1 MEASPAVFDID
12 LRSFAQDVV
21 ERSKQVPVVVLFWT
35 DQVPPSV
42 DTRQALER
50 LAGQYQGK
58 FALGLSDIAQDQALA
73 QQLRVQGIPAIRVI
87 KDGQLAEQM
96 EGPQGESVLRELID
110 RLTMSSGEVLKESL
124 ARHLEREDWDAALR
138 ALQQAIDEEPNNPAF
153 KVEWADILAIQG
165 DVEGARTVLA
175 TIPEDAAERERP
187 AARLQV
193 AEEAADMGDLEAAL
207 AGVTADESDLEA
219 RYRAAILLAEA
230 RRYEEALE
238 QAMTILAT
246 DRDFREDAGRVTMI
260 RIMTLLGK
268 GSEVATRYRRRMFNF
283 MH

>member
-138 ALQQAIDEEPNNPAF
+138 VLQQAIDEEPNNPAF

-175 TIPEDAAERERP
+175 TIPEDAAERDRP
-187 AARLQV
+187 VARLEV
-193 AEEAADMGDLEAAL
+193 AEEAAGMGDLEAAL
-207 AGVTADESDLEA
+207 AGVTADESDLDA

-260 RIMTLLGK
+260 RIMALLGK
-268 GSEVATRYRRRMFNF
+268 GSQVATRYRRRMFNF

>member
-165 DVEGARTVLA
+165 DLDGARTVLA
-175 TIPEDAAERERP
+175 TIPEDASERERP

-193 AEEAADMGDLEAAL
+193 AEEAAGMGDLKAAL

-260 RIMTLLGK
+260 RIMALLGK
-268 GSEVATRYRRRMFNF
+268 GSEIATRYRRRMFNF

>member
-12 LRSFAQDVV
+12 LRTFAQDVV

-35 DQVPPSV
+35 DQVPPAV
-42 DTRQALER
+42 DTRQVLER

-58 FALGLSDIAQDQALA
+58 FALGLSDVAKDQALA

-87 KDGQLAEQM
+87 KDGQLAEQL
-96 EGPQGESVLRELID
+96 EGPQGETVLRELVD
-110 RLTMSSGEVLKESL
+110 RLTMSSGEVLKQSL
-124 ARHLEREDWDAALR
+124 ARHLEREDWDAAL
-138 ALQQAIDEEPNNPAF
+138 ATLQQAIDEEPNNPAF

-165 DVEGARTVLA
+165 DVEGAGTVLA

-187 AARLQV
+187 ATRLQI
-193 AEEAADMGDLEAAL
+193 AAEAAAMGDLQDALAGVSADGGDLEA
-207 AGVTADESDLEA
+207 
-219 RYRAAILLAEA
+219 RFRAAILLAQA

-238 QAMTILAT
+238 QAMAILAT

-268 GSEVATRYRRRMFNF
+268 GSQVATRYRRRMFNL

>member
-87 KDGQLAEQM
+87 KDGQLAEQI

-187 AARLQV
+187 AARLEV
-193 AEEAADMGDLEAAL
+193 AEEAAGMGDLNAAL
-207 AGVTADESDLEA
+207 AKVTADESDLEA
-219 RYRAAILLAEA
+219 RYRAAILLADA

-246 DRDFREDAGRVTMI
+246 DRDYREDAGRVTMI
-260 RIMTLLGK
+260 RIMALLGK
-268 GSEVATRYRRRMFNF
+268 GSEIATRYRRRMFNF

>member
-1 MEASPAVFDID
+1 MEANPSVFDID
-12 LRSFAQDVV
+12 LRTFAQDVV

-35 DQVPPSV
+35 DQVAPSV
-42 DTRQALER
+42 DVRQALER

-58 FALGLSDIAQDQALA
+58 FALGLSDIAKDQSLA
-73 QQLRVQGIPAIRVI
+73 QQLRVQGIPSIRVI

-96 EGPQGESVLRELID
+96 EGPQGENVLRELID
-110 RLTMSSGEVLKESL
+110 RLTMSSGDVLKQSL
-124 ARHLEREDWDAALR
+124 ARHLEREDWDAALDT
-138 ALQQAIDEEPNNPAF
+138 LQQAINEEPNNPAF

-165 DVEGARTVLA
+165 DVEGSRTVLA

-187 AARLQV
+187 ATRLEI
-193 AEEAADMGDLEAAL
+193 AEEAAGMGGLEAAL
-207 AGVTADESDLEA
+207 AGATADEADLEA
-219 RYRAAILLAEA
+219 RYRAAILLAQA